1 MKSAILRLTLMG
13 ALALGGGSFGVTAAN
28 AACFGIGG
36 AWVCAPVAKHKHWRR
51 HHGGI
56 VLEFGRSYQPRYYKK
71 RYFRRHVNRDFYH
84 GGYRDRPYRRNF
96 GRYDPYWHGGWGDP
110 ADHWR

>member
-13 ALALGGGSFGVTAAN
+13 ALALGGVSFGTSTAN

-51 HHGGI
+51 HHGGVVI
-56 VLEFGRSYQPRYYKK
+56 EFGRPHYPRHYKK
-71 RYFRRHVNRDFYH
+71 RYYKRYVYRDFD
-84 GGYRDRPYRRNF
+84 GYYERPYRYY
-96 GRYDPYWHGGWGDP
+96 GRYDPYWDPRWGDP